1 MTNNNNNLNNLP
13 YAQWLEKALHDIIGL
28 PVKGISMT
36 VILDGGD
43 AYTNYYNTSMSD
55 KLIIAGL
62 VQQDAMLDSMAATG
76 LIKYADEEDDSD
88 GEEKE

>member
-1 MTNNNNNLNNLP
+1 MTNNNNTLNNLP
-13 YAQWLEKALHDIIGL
+13 YAQWLEQALHDIIGL
-28 PVKGISMT
+28 PVKGIALT
-36 VILDGGD
+36 VVLNGGD
-43 AYTNYYNTSMSD
+43 AYTNYYNISMSD

-76 LIKYADEEDDSD
+76 LIKYADEEDDAD

>member
-1 MTNNNNNLNNLP
+1 MSSNNNLSELP
-13 YAQWLEKALHDIIGL
+13 YAQWLEQTLHDIIGL
-28 PVKGISMT
+28 PVKSIAMT
-36 VILDGGD
+36 VVLDGGD

-55 KLIIAGL
+55 KLVVAGL

-76 LIKYADEEDDSD
+76 LITYADEEDDSN

>member
-1 MTNNNNNLNNLP
+1 MANNNNNLNKLP
-13 YAQWLEKALHDIIGL
+13 YAEWLEKTLHDVIGL

-76 LIKYADEEDDSD
+76 LIKYAEEDESD
-88 GEEKE
+88 GEEEV